1 MLKNKIFQYFF
12 VEFFKLFLLISLSF
26 SLLIWFTQA
35 ARLLELVTEYG
46 NPIGVYA
53 KFIIF
58 SYPRIFEDT
67 FLLNFIVSMFF
78 LFAKLNNSKEIGIY
92 WLSGVSKLRIY
103 YLCQIIGVICIIF
116 YITLANFLSPWSSY
130 QGRLALANSKFSLIN
145 SLVKEKNF
153 NSPLKN
159 LTVHV
164 EENDKR
170 GNLKGIFIYEK
181 NRTITAQ
188 YGRVLSDGD
197 NTYLELNQGT
207 TQEIN
212 NNQIKFINFTKTIFD
227 FSKYQLKNTSYPKF
241 KEREMSWL
249 LKNLKGSEYSSER
262 KNEIREEINSRIL
275 TPFLIIIITT
285 LICFNLF
292 SNNEKINQKKLK
304 LFIYVSSIIILILN
318 QVALGVSGKS
328 FYHSIAYLLTILTLF
343 FFLNFTLIKSLN
355 NESK

>member
-53 KFIIF
+53 KFIIS

-170 GNLKGIFIYEK
+170 GNLQNIFIYEK
-181 NRTITAQ
+181 ERTIIANF
-188 YGRVLSDGD
+188 GRVIEQGED
-197 NTYLELNQGT
+197 TFLELSNGF
-207 TQEIN
+207 TQEKLGN
-212 NNQIKFINFTKTIFD
+212 KLNYINFNKTIFD
-227 FSKYQLKNTSYPKF
+227 FSKYKLRNIKYPKYD
-241 KEREMSWL
+241 ERNIGWIVLNMNN
-249 LKNLKGSEYSSER
+249 KNQAK
-262 KNEIREEINSRIL
+262 KIINL
-275 TPFLIIIITT
+275 TTCMI
-285 LICFNLF
+285 
-292 SNNEKINQKKLK
+292 SYKL
-304 LFIYVSSIIILILN
+304 V
-318 QVALGVSGKS
+318 
-328 FYHSIAYLLTILTLF
+328 
-343 FFLNFTLIKSLN
+343 
-355 NESK
+355 